1 MIRLRWV
8 LAFLLSAALF
18 LASCSDYPEMDEEI
32 LAFHLYNSGD
42 FDPKNANPE
51 YVKLLARSFG
61 MSVLEVQKMQKH
73 LLEKG
78 SAAKT
83 RKAAEAAMR
92 AKVERRQI
100 RSTSARNDFAVNVLA
115 PYLALLAKSSTEV
128 SDHCIRC
135 DSELRET
142 LRRRVFAKS
151 GLLDGKFNERVCALY
166 GWFFDEDEEHNS
178 LSAFLDFFYGKSDGA
193 HAPALNRLNGRL
205 LQYGFY
211 AEWTYG
217 GFVLFG
223 VNRYILDRMTYKG
236 RPLAIVDLKRLVPG
250 LMPSM
255 LGYYSSGSQQVLV
268 LDDMV
273 DANVDEI
280 AAEMAQID
288 YFEKYG
294 DRSFDKYWHSVGL
307 DLRTP
312 TASEIYRRLMKKD
325 FAGRSK
331 RWIKKA
337 QEMGVAVH
345 EAKHIADQIEHPNL
359 SLSLDLEFSAYVT
372 MTIFSLAPNAT
383 LMLALDRLQSYAM
396 ANRTYALDRVVRS
409 LWQMARRSAFDEDY
423 TDDLLRRDLLALYDG
438 YFTIKGDAMFEPLDD
453 FRAQIASKIAEG
465 YGMPLP
471 GDVLFR

>member
-1 MIRLRWV
+1 MIRLRGGLV
-8 LAFLLSAALF
+8 LLLFSALF

-32 LAFHLYNSGD
+32 LAFHLYNSGE
-42 FDPKNANPE
+42 FDPKNTDSE
-51 YVKLLARSFG
+51 HVKLLAKSFG
-61 MSVLEVQKMQKH
+61 MSALEVQKMQKH

-78 SAAKT
+78 SAAET

-92 AKVERRQI
+92 AKVERRRI
-100 RSTSARNDFAVNVLA
+100 RGTPARKDFAVNVLA
-115 PYLALLAKSSTEV
+115 PYLDLLAKSSAEV
-128 SDHCIRC
+128 ADRCIRC
-135 DSELRET
+135 NREQQNMLRQ
-142 LRRRVFAKS
+142 RVFAKS
-151 GLLDGKFNERVCALY
+151 GLLNEKFNERVCTLY
-166 GWFFDEDEEHNS
+166 GWFFDEDEEYNS
-178 LSAFLDFFYGKSDGA
+178 LQAFLDFFYGKAYGA
-193 HAPALNRLNGRL
+193 YGPALNLLNQKL
-205 LQYGFY
+205 LQHGLY
-211 AEWTYG
+211 ADWTYG
-217 GFVLFG
+217 GLALFR

-250 LMPSM
+250 LMSSK
-255 LGYYSSGSQQVLV
+255 LGYYSAGAQQVLV

-294 DRSFDKYWHSVGL
+294 DRRFDKYWHSVGL

-312 TASEIYRRLMKKD
+312 TANEIYRRLMKKD

-337 QEMGVAVH
+337 QEMGVAIH

-359 SLSLDLEFSAYVT
+359 DLNLDLEFSAYVT
-372 MTIFSLAPNAT
+372 MTIFSPSPNAT
-383 LMLALDRLQSYAM
+383 LMHAASLLQSYAM
-396 ANRTYALDRVVRS
+396 ANRTYAMDRVVQS
-409 LWQMARRSAFDEDY
+409 LWQMARRSAFDENY

-438 YFTIKGDAMFEPLDD
+438 YFTIKGDAMYEPLDD

-465 YGMPLP
+465 YGMALP
-471 GDVLFR
+471 GDFLFP